1 MELIETLCRIPGVTG
16 DEAAVA
22 AEIECRMS
30 TAGCETSYD
39 KMGNL
44 IVKKKGKMRPKTPVT
59 LYAHMD
65 EVGLIISKIDKDG
78 FLRFKT
84 VGGIDPRVL
93 LSKTV
98 FVGEKRVRGVI
109 GVKAVHLQT
118 KEAREKAPETD
129 KMYIDIGARDE
140 EDAKNHVRLG
150 DFASF
155 DDDIVYFGQRRV
167 CAKALD
173 DRAGCAAIIETLS
186 GELLYDAKAVFTV
199 GEEIGTRGAR
209 VGAAEA
215 DGGVAVIIETTT
227 CADFDGVPENKKVTR
242 LGEGPAISF
251 IDNSTFY
258 DPALVR
264 FALSCATENDI
275 THQVKKSGAGGND
288 AGAVSQGFGGHKV
301 LSVSMPCRYLHSPS
315 SVISLDDYD
324 NTKRLIA
331 ALIIKLGEQGY
342 EY

>member
-1 MELIETLCRIPGVTG
+1 MELIETLCRLRGVTG
-16 DEAAVA
+16 DEDDVSSY
-22 AEIECRMS
+22 IEARMKE
-30 TAGCETSYD
+30 AGCEVVGD
-39 KMGNL
+39 RMGNL
-44 IVKKKGKMRPKTPVT
+44 IVKKQGKNRPKTPVT

-65 EVGLIISKIDKDG
+65 EVGLIISKIQSDG

-98 FVGEKRVRGVI
+98 FVGENRIRGVI

-118 KEAREKAPETD
+118 KETREKAPDID
-129 KMYIDIGARDE
+129 KMYIDVGAKDGDE
-140 EDAKNHVRLG
+140 AEKYVSLG
-150 DFASF
+150 DFACF
-155 DDDIVYFGQRRV
+155 DDETVYFGQRRI

-173 DRAGCAAIIETLS
+173 DRAGCAAIMETLS
-186 GELLYDAKAVFTV
+186 GELEYDVKAVFTV

-209 VGAAEA
+209 VAAKEA
-215 DGGVAVIIETTT
+215 ESGVAVIVETTT

-258 DPALVR
+258 DPKLVKL
-264 FALSCATENDI
+264 ALSCAEQNGI
-275 THQVKKSGAGGND
+275 SHQIKKSGAGGND
-288 AGAVSQGFGGHKV
+288 AGAVSQGFGGHKA

-331 ALIIKLGEQGY
+331 ALINNLGEQGY